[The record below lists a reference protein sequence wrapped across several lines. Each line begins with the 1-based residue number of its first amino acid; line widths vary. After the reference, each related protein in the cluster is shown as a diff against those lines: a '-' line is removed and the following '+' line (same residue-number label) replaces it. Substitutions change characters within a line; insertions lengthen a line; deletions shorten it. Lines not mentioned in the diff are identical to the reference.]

1 MKGIGAGDSA
11 GVGSV
16 LVELSEHD
24 RQWSDVYEAYQF
36 VRARRAVVIEGGG
49 YRVERGPGTD
59 ITIIIRAGV

>member
-1 MKGIGAGDSA
+1 MKTIGAGDAA

-36 VRARRAVVIEGGG
+36 VRARRALVVEGGG
-49 YRVERGPGTD
+49 YRVERGPATD
-59 ITIIIRAGV
+59 IVITIRSV